1 MKKVTQAAGN
11 CIAGAEEGKIA
22 AEGAYLEPQ
31 LFSVERLHW
40 SRLFV
45 ATRPETNGAEEKS
58 RYVMFKFD
66 PTGVHEAQEEP
77 DLPPDRH
84 PTG

>member
-1 MKKVTQAAGN
+1 MQAVGN
-11 CIAGAEEGKIA
+11 CIPGAEEGKIA

-45 ATRPETNGAEEKS
+45 AMRPETNGAEEMS
-58 RYVMFKFD
+58 RYVMFKFV

-77 DLPPDRH
+77 DLPPDRR